1 MNDKFSL
8 FSPNEKGLEIP
19 LRKIPE
25 TISIVG
31 KATEAEFQR
40 LLRTLEF
47 DFPEINIIYK
57 RISPG
62 KLWITSTD
70 PGRQLEVPQP

>member
-1 MNDKFSL
+1 MNNKFSL

-19 LRKIPE
+19 LKKTPE

-47 DFPEINIIYK
+47 DFPEIHIIYK

-62 KLWITSTD
+62 KLWISSTD
-70 PGRQLEVPQP
+70 PAEK